1 MIDYL
6 ALLVALGV
14 SGVSAYYSIIG
25 LTAIFASAYYP
36 VIVMGV
42 ALELGKLVSASWLY
56 RNWNH
61 TPFLLKSYLS
71 FAVILLMLISSMG
84 IFGFLSRAHIEQ
96 QLNINTGQADQI
108 KIIDTK
114 IEFIKSSM
122 ADIDKQVSLIDNAL
136 TKMTDRGQAAS
147 SLKAADQQRRTRTD
161 LIKKKE
167 GYVKELSELTTERVS
182 LTSGIKKLEAEVGPI
197 KYIAE
202 LIYSDGGTEQLE
214 RSVRAVIILLVLVF
228 DPLAVVLL
236 LAANHGLNRRKQLT
250 FFKEPS
256 ILKIDDE
263 VLGDVNV
270 VERKAD
276 KE

>member
-1 MIDYL
+1 MIDYI
-6 ALLVALGV
+6 ALLVAFAV

-71 FAVILLMLISSMG
+71 FAVVILMIVSSMG
-84 IFGFLSRAHIEQ
+84 IFGFLSKAHIEQ
-96 QLNINTGQADQI
+96 QLSMSTGQADQLA
-108 KIIDTK
+108 IIESK
-114 IEFIKSSM
+114 IEFTKSSI
-122 ADIDKQVSLIDNAL
+122 ADLDKQIAQIDNAL

-147 SLKAADQQRRTRTD
+147 SLQAADRQRKTRNE
-161 LIKKKE
+161 LVKKKE

-202 LIYSDGGTEQLE
+202 LVYSNGGTENLE

-250 FFKEPS
+250 FLKEPS

-270 VERKAD
+270 VERKTD
-276 KE
+276 